1 MTPGEPPNYRGG
13 MSAATVY
20 TRRWSRA
27 EYEQMI
33 EKGLFRPDDRLE
45 LLDGVVIVREPQHD
59 RHALAIRRVDA
70 ALRPYFGAGWLLAMQ
85 LPLALDDMS
94 EPEPDFSIVRGSL
107 ADLRHGHP
115 RHAALIV
122 EVAESSLAIDR
133 GHKATLYARAGIL
146 EYWIVNLVDRTL
158 EVHREPFAAPE
169 TAAGWRYGDVRS
181 LGPGET
187 VSPVAAP
194 GARIPVADLLP

>member
-1 MTPGEPPNYRGG
+1 
-13 MSAATVY
+13 VD

-33 EKGLFRPDDRLE
+33 AKGLPTTAWE
-45 LLDGVVIVREPQHD
+45 LLDGDE
-59 RHALAIRRVDA
+59 RR
-70 ALRPYFGAGWLLAMQ
+70 Q
-85 LPLALDDMS
+85 
-94 EPEPDFSIVRGSL
+94 
-107 ADLRHGHP
+107 GHP

-122 EVAESSLAIDR
+122 EVAESSLGIDR
-133 GHKATLYARAGIL
+133 GRKATLYARAGIPD
-146 EYWIVNLVDRTL
+146 YWIVNLVDRTL
-158 EVHREPFAAPE
+158 EIHREPVAAPE
-169 TAAGWRYGDVRS
+169 TAAGWHYAEVRS

>member
-1 MTPGEPPNYRGG
+1 MTET
-13 MSAATVY
+13 TVY
-20 TRRWSRA
+20 ARRWSRA

-33 EKGLFRPDDRLE
+33 AKGLFRPDDRLE
-45 LLDGVVIVREPQHD
+45 LLDGVLIVREPQHD

-70 ALRPYFGAGWLLAMQ
+70 ALRPHFGTGWLLAMQ
-85 LPLALDDMS
+85 LPLALDEMS

-107 ADLRHGHP
+107 DELGRGHP

-122 EVAESSLAIDR
+122 EVAESSLGIDR
-133 GHKATLYARAGIL
+133 GRKATLYARAGIPD
-146 EYWIVNLVDRTL
+146 YWIVNLVDRTL
-158 EVHREPFAAPE
+158 EIHREPVAAPE
-169 TAAGWRYGDVRS
+169 TAAGWHYAEVRA
-181 LGPGET
+181 LGPDET

>member
-1 MTPGEPPNYRGG
+1 MTET
-13 MSAATVY
+13 TVY

-33 EKGLFRPDDRLE
+33 AKGLFRPDDRLE
-45 LLDGVVIVREPQHD
+45 LLDGVLIVREPQHD
-59 RHALAIRRVDA
+59 RHALTIRRVDA
-70 ALRPYFGAGWLLAMQ
+70 ALRPHFGTGWLLAMQ
-85 LPLALDDMS
+85 LPLALDEMS

-107 ADLRHGHP
+107 DELRQGHP

-122 EVAESSLAIDR
+122 EVAESSLGIDR
-133 GHKATLYARAGIL
+133 GRKATLYARAGIPD
-146 EYWIVNLVDRTL
+146 YWIVNLVDRTL
-158 EVHREPFAAPE
+158 EIHREPVAAPE
-169 TAAGWRYGDVRS
+169 TAAGWHYAEVRS